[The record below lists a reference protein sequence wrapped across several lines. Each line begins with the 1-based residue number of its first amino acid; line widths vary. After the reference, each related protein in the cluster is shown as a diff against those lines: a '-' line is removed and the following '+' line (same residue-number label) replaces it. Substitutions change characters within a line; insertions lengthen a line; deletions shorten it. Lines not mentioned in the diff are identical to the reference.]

1 MQSCKDARHWDR
13 MLPRRHVARRHGL
26 RCAWLLAFVGAP
38 LPCFLL
44 RRSLCLFPA
53 GAGLPGALEARA
65 ESFNPLKLKGYFWE
79 TGQFYEPSTAE
90 GAEGGAEAAAEARLW
105 LREAAAVLA
114 ALDSEALSDFE
125 RLKRQL
131 RGANF
136 SESLL
141 RIRGKQVAV
150 AASRRFCCVV
160 CTGQASIAV
169 LQYDKVSF
177 GGELG
182 S

>member
-1 MQSCKDARHWDR
+1 RRKALGQDVAAAPCCTAPWPALRVALGVCGGAVAL
-13 MLPRRHVARRHGL
+13 LPSPAESL
-26 RCAWLLAFVGAP
+26 P
-38 LPCFLL
+38 LPGG
-44 RRSLCLFPA
+44 RGPSWRA
-53 GAGLPGALEARA
+53 G
-65 ESFNPLKLKGYFWE
+65 
-79 TGQFYEPSTAE
+79 